1 MRESGIKVRLRAY
14 GYARVSVD
22 EEGGNN
28 ASIAAQAAAIR
39 DYAER
44 EDIRLVEIFEEPNVS
59 GTKLARKQFDRMMAQ
74 ATSPDRP
81 VQLILVY
88 ALSRFARRLL
98 TQVTSEHRLAEAQV
112 RLISLT
118 ENFGQ
123 DATGRMM
130 RSVVAI
136 MNEKYAHDAS
146 VFTRRDRRGNARK
159 GFFNGGPVPFGYEAR
174 TVAVEGKKERR
185 QLFIVEEEA
194 AAVRLIFD
202 LALVGLYGQ
211 PMGTRKIAEHL
222 NAHGYSLRGR
232 RFHNSNVDGV
242 LTREHYL
249 GSYLDRTADDHG
261 VTPSDDEAIV
271 VTSPRVIEPDVAA
284 RVAARRAA
292 AAPRVTAPRITSSP
306 VLLTGLAKCG
316 TADCDAGLVIRT
328 GKGGRYGYYTCNA
341 KATAGA
347 GRCVSRPVRQETL
360 DRIVLDT
367 LLDRVLEPE
376 RLKLL
381 LARVLERSN
390 AADERRR
397 KDLDRVR
404 RERIAAETKL
414 GRLYSLVEEGL
425 ANARDTLFAE
435 RLADH
440 RRAIAQLEASE
451 RSLAGQLAIGR
462 RRIDEAT
469 VERFGILLR
478 DRIASGDPAL
488 RRNYIRLFVSG
499 IIVTDEQITVSGTR
513 AALEAAV
520 AHGNRNG
527 VPAVPSFDR
536 KWCPEEDSNLHDL
549 AIAST

>member
-1 MRESGIKVRLRAY
+1 
-14 GYARVSVD
+14 
-22 EEGGNN
+22 
-28 ASIAAQAAAIR
+28 
-39 DYAER
+39 
-44 EDIRLVEIFEEPNVS
+44 
-59 GTKLARKQFDRMMAQ
+59 MMGQ
-74 ATSPDRP
+74 ATSPERP

-159 GFFNGGPVPFGYEAR
+159 GYFNGGPVPFGYEAR

-451 RSLAGQLAIGR
+451 RSLAGQLATGR

-488 RRNYIRLFVSG
+488 RRNYVRLFVFG

-513 AALEAAV
+513 AALEAAI

-536 KWCPEEDSNLHDL
+536 EWCRLQDSNLRPPHYECDALPAELKRRSSGL
-549 AIAST
+549 AGSSAARNRSVGG